1 LKLNS
6 IKGLRKL
13 GSCETES
20 KIDGIYNILRGKSVL
35 VAFSGGVDS
44 SLMVSLAKDVAKKVL
59 AVTVNS
65 QIIPPEEVERAKG
78 VARELGVDHIV
89 IWVDRLSN
97 PRFVANPSNRCYY
110 CKKDL
115 SRDLKKIAE
124 ENGCELIVEG
134 TNASDASGHRPG
146 VLALKEEGIL
156 SPYLMA
162 GITKD
167 EIRLIARE
175 KGLSVY
181 NQPSMACLSSRI
193 PYGETITEEKVYRI
207 AEAERFIKQLVGV
220 KIIRVRSHG
229 DIARIEVGKDEREKL
244 FSIEI
249 LDKIARKI
257 RELGFKYC
265 TLDMEGYRTGAMDEV
280 LKEKVIFKTSE

>member
-1 LKLNS
+1 
-6 IKGLRKL
+6 L
-13 GSCETES
+13 GNHEIQS

-59 AVTVNS
+59 AITINS
-65 QIIPPEEVERAKG
+65 QIIPPEEVERAKR
-78 VARELGVDHIV
+78 VARELGVDHTV
-89 IWVDRLSN
+89 IWVDRLRN

-110 CKKDL
+110 CKKEL

-124 ENGCELIVEG
+124 EKGYELIVEG
-134 TNASDASGHRPG
+134 TNASDTAGHRPG

-156 SPYLMA
+156 SPYLIA
-162 GITKD
+162 GITKE

-175 KGLSVY
+175 RGLSVY

-193 PYGETITEEKVYRI
+193 PYGEIITEEKVHRI
-207 AEAERFIKQLVGV
+207 AEAERFIKQLIGV

-244 FSIEI
+244 FSTEI
-249 LDKIARKI
+249 LDKIAEKI
-257 RELGFKYC
+257 KELGFKYC
-265 TLDMEGYRTGAMDEV
+265 AIDIEGYRTGAMDEV
-280 LKEKVIFKTSE
+280 LKEKITLKTSE